1 MGLSGIIQDCE
12 RISDELKERFDSL
25 PKVETCVHSYIPQGR
40 LFCEKLQIRV
50 STAYCESCS
59 EYKSKMEGE

>member
-50 STAYCESCS
+50 STAY
-59 EYKSKMEGE
+59 